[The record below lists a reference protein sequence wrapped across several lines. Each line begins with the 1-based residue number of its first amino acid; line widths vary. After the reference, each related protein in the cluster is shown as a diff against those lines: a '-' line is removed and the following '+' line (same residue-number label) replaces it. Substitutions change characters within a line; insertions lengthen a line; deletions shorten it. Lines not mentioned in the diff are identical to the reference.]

1 MIPMRAFRA
10 DPHFADLFAHVPV
23 ICWPILWWQLNAL
36 FRWCKREGRP
46 DVLYSVSPWG
56 FITLRHAG
64 DRPDPA
70 TYKPLPRTFRP
81 LTDDSWGSDLPS
93 GLKLLSLSEATGDA
107 LFLPRKAQ
115 GCPGNDSLGRGAWPA
130 RVSECLYFRVVE
142 TRKERPGHAVSSY
155 RVCRAAQAGL
165 PAPVRG
171 LCGAP

>member
-70 TYKPLPRTFRP
+70 TYQPLARTFRP
-81 LTDDSWGSDLPS
+81 LTDDSWGSDLPVFAADLAAFEALRRVPILPCAS
-93 GLKLLSLSEATGDA
+93 GGGGSRHRRETEGA
-107 LFLPRKAQ
+107 LP
-115 GCPGNDSLGRGAWPA
+115 S
-130 RVSECLYFRVVE
+130 
-142 TRKERPGHAVSSY
+142 HSY
-155 RVCRAAQAGL
+155 NST
-165 PAPVRG
+165 
-171 LCGAP
+171 